1 MIIIQHTSFAYM
13 DEKFQIKLIN
23 GKECIFDIQRKK
35 FVFLTPEEWVRQYFL
50 HFIIYD
56 KKYPASMIAVEKQ
69 LTIGSLVKRFD
80 ILIYKQANPWM
91 LVECKSEQIDI
102 NSQTLSQILAYNT
115 GLKVQYLTITN
126 GKCIYCFDTEKR
138 CWRDEL
144 PNY

>member
-69 LTIGSLVKRFD
+69 LTIGSLVTSKPLD
-80 ILIYKQANPWM
+80 A
-91 LVECKSEQIDI
+91 
-102 NSQTLSQILAYNT
+102 
-115 GLKVQYLTITN
+115 G
-126 GKCIYCFDTEKR
+126 
-138 CWRDEL
+138 
-144 PNY
+144 